1 MAVGGTK
8 EAVARA
14 ILRAIDERLINER

>member
-14 ILRAIDERLINER
+14 ILRAIGERLIKER